1 MARPKEIY
9 IREESGMLSGIEVIA
24 GDDSKQII
32 ELQALRSL
40 PTS

>member
-1 MARPKEIY
+1 
-9 IREESGMLSGIEVIA
+9 MLSNIEVIA

-32 ELQALRSL
+32 ELQALPSL